1 MLCPRSIAESVDMSP
16 RLPRVTATDLIRA
29 LRRAGWEVKRQDGSH
44 LQLRHPE
51 KSGLVTVAFHAGTII
66 KPAVMTS
73 ILKQAGL
80 SADELR
86 ELL

>member
-1 MLCPRSIAESVDMSP
+1 MSP
-16 RLPRVTATDLIRA
+16 KLPRVTAAQLLRA
-29 LRRAGWEVKRQDGSH
+29 LRRAGWETKRQDGSH
-44 LQLRHPE
+44 LQLRHPD
-51 KSGLVTVAFHAGTII
+51 KPGLVTVAFHSGTII

-80 SADELR
+80 SVDELR